1 MATVVS
7 ANRLDDGSVTYLD
20 GDGNW
25 VASLAAAKVFVANA
39 DATAALE
46 VGHAAVLHNIVVDPT
61 LVEVVDGPTGRRAV
75 TLRETI
81 RATGPTVK
89 YAESDPARS

>member
-7 ANRLDDGSVTYLD
+7 ANRLDDGSVAYLD

-25 VASLAAAKVFVANA
+25 VASIAAAKALVA
-39 DATAALE
+39 DAEAAAALE
-46 VGHAAVLHNIVVDPT
+46 VGRAAVAHNIVVDPT
-61 LVEVVDGPTGRRAV
+61 LVEIVDGPTGRRAV
-75 TLRETI
+75 TLREMI

-89 YAESDPARS
+89 YAQSDPARS